1 MENKWERVS
10 LSSGEAERLYSK
22 ARSFAGDVWFRF
34 RHKPTAL
41 LGLILALVMIL
52 FAVIVRLVLL
62 PIYARIYLNATEEY
76 EYMIAGSIMAV
87 SCLTDLVDGKIAR
100 KFNQITNLG
109 KVLDPF
115 ADKITQFTLTLCLS
129 LKYPVLHPVL
139 ALFVVKEAFQLIVG
153 IIFLTKGRMLP
164 GALMAGKICTTILF
178 VSLIALVLMPHM
190 NPLLVDAIAL
200 VDGIFLLISF
210 FLMYAG
216 NIIGGNVYDYL
227 FPLLMSAL
235 IYLVLVMY
243 FTHLVGKLERRLRTS
258 ER

>member
-1 MENKWERVS
+1 MFIQNWKKELFTIPNLLS
-10 LSSGEAERLYSK
+10 L
-22 ARSFAGDVWFRF
+22 F
-34 RHKPTAL
+34 
-41 LGLILALVMIL
+41 
-52 FAVIVRLVLL
+52 RLVLL

-153 IIFLTKGRMLP
+153 IIFLAKGRMLP

-210 FLMYAG
+210 IAYITA
-216 NIIGGNVYDYL
+216 
-227 FPLLMSAL
+227 
-235 IYLVLVMY
+235 Y
-243 FTHLVGKLERRLRTS
+243 FGKDKKVQDLQS
-258 ER
+258 